1 VTAPTPASDEP
12 SGPKPQRDI
21 LSLTEQAPPPS
32 PSRFERLA
40 ACVAPAGWKVVSES
54 RRLVGTVVARTRPA
68 AAAGARLVRG
78 AADRTAAALGPLREP
93 IIRSAKRT
101 GTGVHRVLSRIRLRH
116 ALIVAG
122 SFAVLMV
129 LIVGYSIA
137 TLPLDGGLQV
147 DPTPSALVVEADG
160 GETFATR
167 GVFKGTKV
175 TVADVPAHLTQA
187 VVAIE
192 DRRFYSHLGVDP
204 WGILRAAWRNWQAG
218 GTREGGSTITQQ
230 LARLMFLSPDQNLR
244 RKIQEAV
251 IALWLE
257 SQLSKEEILLRYLN
271 TAYFGS
277 GAYGVDAAAQR
288 YFSKPTKELSLAEA
302 AMLAGLVRAPSQLAP
317 TRNLGGAKERAD
329 TVLQSMVDTGV
340 ITAEQEE
347 AARAEPVNL
356 RVPPETPPGTNYF
369 VDTAAADVRRL
380 LGGASGDLTLRTSLN
395 LELQRLA
402 EGIIERRLDADG
414 QKKNVSQAALV
425 ALSPD
430 GAIRALVG
438 GRDYEASQFNR
449 ATQARRQAGSLFKL
463 FVYLAAMQK
472 GYDPQSVVVDRPTQ
486 IGDWEPQNANGRFR
500 GPVSLRN
507 AFAQSIN
514 TVAAQLADEVGIPA
528 VIETAKR
535 LGVQSELP
543 AVPSLALGSAEVTLL
558 EMTRAYAA
566 VATGNLAL
574 EPYTVRSIQ
583 GSTQQALFTRPG
595 AAPRAEGLGA
605 SRAAMLDLL
614 QAVVREGTG
623 KAARLPNVSAAGG
636 KTGTTQEYR
645 DAWFIGFTPD
655 LIVGVWVGN
664 DDNAPMNKVVG
675 GDLPAEI
682 WRDFLTRAAP
692 LLTKDKRQA
701 PAETVAA
708 TNPNEPAPT
717 TAGANLVRGVPEVMD
732 TGTLAI
738 RGIVVRLEGVQG
750 ERGTLARQLA
760 RFLRRREVMC
770 IPSEIPGVQRCRIGN
785 YNLSAIILA
794 AGGGRATP
802 DAPEEL
808 QAAEDQARSAR
819 LGVWR
824 RGR

>member
-1 VTAPTPASDEP
+1 MEE
-12 SGPKPQRDI
+12 GR
-21 LSLTEQAPPPS
+21 
-32 PSRFERLA
+32 RLA
-40 ACVAPAGWKVVSES
+40 KRAM
-54 RRLVGTVVARTRPA
+54 ARTRLMY
-68 AAAGARLVRG
+68 AGALRR
-78 AADRTAAALGPLREP
+78 ARTAATRAATVLGPWREP
-93 IIRSAKRT
+93 IIRGAARV
-101 GTGVHRVLSRIRLRH
+101 GTGVQRLLGRIRRRH

-122 SFAVLMV
+122 SFAVLLA

-175 TVADVPAHLTQA
+175 TAADVPAHLAQA
-187 VVAIE
+187 VVSIE
-192 DRRFYSHLGVDP
+192 DRRFYSHHGVDP

-251 IALWLE
+251 ISLWLE
-257 SQLSKEEILLRYLN
+257 RQLSKEEILLRYLN

-277 GAYGVDAAAQR
+277 GAYGVDAAARR
-288 YFSKPTKELSLAEA
+288 YFAKATKELSLAEA

-329 TVLQSMVDTGV
+329 TVLQAMVDTGA
-340 ITAEQEE
+340 ISAEQAE
-347 AARAEPVNL
+347 AARSEPVNL

-380 LGGASGDLTLRTSLN
+380 LGGASGDLTLRSTLD

-402 EGIIERRLDADG
+402 EGVIERRLDAEG
-414 QKKNVSQAALV
+414 RQKNVSQAALV

-472 GYDPQSVVVDRPTQ
+472 GYEPQSTVVDRPTQ

-500 GPVSLRN
+500 GSVSLRN

-583 GSTQQALFTRPG
+583 GTTQQALFTRPG
-595 AAPRAEGLGA
+595 AAPRTEGLGG

-623 KAARLPNVSAAGG
+623 KAARLPNVPAGG

-682 WRDFLTRAAP
+682 WRDFLSRADSAA
-692 LLTKDKRQA
+692 RQGQA
-701 PAETVAA
+701 P
-708 TNPNEPAPT
+708 
-717 TAGANLVRGVPEVMD
+717 GSGR
-732 TGTLAI
+732 
-738 RGIVVRLEGVQG
+738 QG
-750 ERGTLARQLA
+750 GQHRSRI
-760 RFLRRREVMC
+760 LRRIRRRGQPRARSAGGDGHRDPGDPRHNRPARGHPGRARHPGPPARPLPATPRSDLRPERRSRRPALPDRELQ
-770 IPSEIPGVQRCRIGN
+770 PLGHHP
-785 YNLSAIILA
+785 
-794 AGGGRATP
+794 GGGRRAGNPGRVGGASGGRGSGPLRPARGVAARAMKGHGQGSDPCLLVSALLPDRTVGRLRSWLATAFARRIASP
-802 DAPEEL
+802 GL
-808 QAAEDQARSAR
+808 LAA
-819 LGVWR
+819 
-824 RGR
+824 

>member
-1 VTAPTPASDEP
+1 M
-12 SGPKPQRDI
+12 
-21 LSLTEQAPPPS
+21 LSLADPAQTLA
-32 PSRFERLA
+32 PSRFGRLA
-40 ACVAPAGWKVVSES
+40 ARVPPAGRGTMEEG
-54 RRLVGTVVARTRPA
+54 RRLAKRAMARTRLMYAGALRRARA
-68 AAAGARLVRG
+68 AATR
-78 AADRTAAALGPLREP
+78 AATVLGPWREP
-93 IIRSAKRT
+93 IIRGAACV
-101 GTGVHRVLSRIRLRH
+101 GTGVQRLLGRIRRRH

-122 SFAVLMV
+122 SFAVLLA

-175 TVADVPAHLTQA
+175 TAADVPAHLAQA
-187 VVAIE
+187 VVSIE
-192 DRRFYSHLGVDP
+192 DRRFYSHHGVDP
-204 WGILRAAWRNWQAG
+204 WGILRAAWRNWQAS

-251 IALWLE
+251 ISLWLE
-257 SQLSKEEILLRYLN
+257 RQLSKEEILLRYLN

-277 GAYGVDAAAQR
+277 GAYGVDAAARR
-288 YFSKPTKELSLAEA
+288 YFAKATKELSLAEA

-329 TVLQSMVDTGV
+329 TVLQAMVDTGA
-340 ITAEQEE
+340 ITSEQAE

-380 LGGASGDLTLRTSLN
+380 LGGASGDLTLRSTLD

-402 EGIIERRLDADG
+402 EGVIERRLDAEG
-414 QKKNVSQAALV
+414 RQKNVSQAALV

-472 GYDPQSVVVDRPTQ
+472 GYEPQSTVVDRPTQ

-500 GPVSLRN
+500 GSVSLRN

-543 AVPSLALGSAEVTLL
+543 AVPSLALGSAEVTLV

-583 GSTQQALFTRPG
+583 GTTQQALFTRPG
-595 AAPRAEGLGA
+595 AAPRTEGLGG
-605 SRAAMLDLL
+605 SRMAMLDLL

-623 KAARLPNVSAAGG
+623 KAARLPNVPAGG

-682 WRDFLTRAAP
+682 WRDFLSRATP
-692 LLTKDKRQA
+692 LLAKDKRQA
-701 PAETVAA
+701 PADKVANA
-708 TNPNEPAPT
+708 DPESSAASA
-717 TAGANLVRGVPEVMD
+717 AGANVVRGVPEVMD

-738 RGIVVRLEGVQG
+738 RGTIVRLEGIQG

-760 RFLRRREVMC
+760 RFLRRREVTC
-770 IPSEIPGVQRCRIGN
+770 APSDAPGVQRCRIGN

-802 DAPEEL
+802 DASEEL